1 MLSQRYSGD
10 ITIVPDIS
18 YTDYPALMSNP
29 TPEFLVEARLRGE
42 RATWPSTF
50 PQCSMIANMLEL
62 SIIHNHCAIELAL
75 DNALYAMNVKMV
87 FGNTPSLHHLRH
99 RSHEPQVRSSI
110 WDADQHTR
118 RSDPQSSVKSNA
130 SHPSLALEIT
140 LMDVDNPNL
149 SSETHNRFFPTILES
164 HRSTPTTP
172 SEQTKYRRRP
182 AGSSP
187 TNGELTLD
195 WQALAFTALNT
206 QQSGNLDN
214 PLEPSTPSQSRR
226 YGDRYLNAELP
237 IFRQEPTDSQTQPPL
252 TITPPSTPSFTTS
265 ALGSPTLT
273 YSSRS
278 GAMDASGTRR
288 MMLKRK
294 SSSFLRTPASSSN
307 TLNENQSTTLHT
319 SRTTS

>member
-42 RATWPSTF
+42 RATWPSTS
-50 PQCSMIANMLEL
+50 PNCAMIANVLEL

-99 RSHEPQVRSSI
+99 RSHEPQVSSSI
-110 WDADQHTR
+110 WDADRQTR
-118 RSDPQSSVKSNA
+118 PPYPQSSSIKSSA
-130 SHPSLALEIT
+130 GHPSLALEIT
-140 LMDVDNPNL
+140 PMDVDNPNL
-149 SSETHNRFFPTILES
+149 SSETHNRFFPAILGS

-172 SEQTKYRRRP
+172 SEQSKYRRRLV
-182 AGSSP
+182 GSFP
-187 TNGELTLD
+187 TNGELDLD
-195 WQALAFTALNT
+195 WQALAFTTLSP
-206 QQSGNLDN
+206 QQSDNLDN
-214 PLEPSTPSQSRR
+214 PSEPSTPLQSKR
-226 YGDRYLNAELP
+226 YGDQYLNTEFP
-237 IFRQEPTDSQTQPPL
+237 IFGNEQTESQTL
-252 TITPPSTPSFTTS
+252 SLAITPPSTPSFTTS

-273 YSSRS
+273 YSSSRN
-278 GAMDASGTRR
+278 GTMDASGTRR

-294 SSSFLRTPASSSN
+294 SSSFLRTSTSSSN
-307 TLNENQSTTLHT
+307 APN
-319 SRTTS
+319 